1 MKKLTLALMTAFML
15 FLFTPGQ
22 LKAAK
27 KSNKVV
33 TNTTMNTTVKSAETE
48 ARVARFNEIKAM
60 DNSTLSS
67 SEKKE
72 LRSETRS
79 IKKEMK
85 ANGESSYVEG
95 NGHGGLYVSVG
106 AAILIVLLL
115 VLLL

>member
-27 KSNKVV
+27 KSNKVP
-33 TNTTMNTTVKSAETE
+33 TSTTMNTTVMSAETE

-60 DNSTLSS
+60 DNSTKSA

-72 LRSETRS
+72 LRAETRS

-85 ANGESSYVEG
+85 ANGESTYIEG
-95 NGHGGLYVSVG
+95 SHGGLYVSVG